1 MAECADG
8 TNLGET
14 QAKTLAVFWKRKE
27 VQPSK
32 DETSLAVL
40 KKLIENW
47 KQLGNNLQ
55 KLIQRFQA
63 EWDWATYWCCAL
75 DKEISTLRYLS
86 KSSACARS
94 DVVPCHM
101 PECTSRLL
109 PIWLCLAD
117 FALLTWTSRL
127 LLRPTLSLQVVWSS
141 LCCARAGY
149 QQWTCSAFL
158 IWVLWDC
165 IACQWAVPCI
175 LCCHMN
181 YMNNKIWLSLLN

>member
-63 EWDWATYWCCAL
+63 EWD
-75 DKEISTLRYLS
+75 
-86 KSSACARS
+86 
-94 DVVPCHM
+94 
-101 PECTSRLL
+101 
-109 PIWLCLAD
+109 
-117 FALLTWTSRL
+117 
-127 LLRPTLSLQVVWSS
+127 
-141 LCCARAGY
+141 
-149 QQWTCSAFL
+149 
-158 IWVLWDC
+158 
-165 IACQWAVPCI
+165 
-175 LCCHMN
+175 
-181 YMNNKIWLSLLN
+181 